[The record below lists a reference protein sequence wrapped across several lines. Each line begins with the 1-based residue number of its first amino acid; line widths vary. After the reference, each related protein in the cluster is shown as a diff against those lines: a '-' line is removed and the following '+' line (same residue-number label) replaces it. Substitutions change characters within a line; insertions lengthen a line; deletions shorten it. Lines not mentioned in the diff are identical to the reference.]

1 MKTTLLL
8 LLTCAFANAEILLW
22 NKNPEPTVID
32 YQASYGTSSGRYNY
46 HLPKGPNTSVI
57 VPKQHLANNTTYY
70 FTVVAFDEKVCAALD
85 IPVVPMVERQVPLT
99 FALIDKYSIEMN
111 HINGQRF
118 EGVVM
123 KHNGGSFKIIN
134 LDYDTRK

>member
-8 LLTCAFANAEILLW
+8 LLTCPFANAEILSW

-32 YQASYGTSSGRYNY
+32 YQASYGTSSGHYNY

-70 FTVVAFDEKVCAALD
+70 FTVVAFDKNGLQS
-85 IPVVPMVERQVPLT
+85 IPSKEMSYRRAVVV
-99 FALIDKYSIEMN
+99 KKK
-111 HINGQRF
+111 
-118 EGVVM
+118 
-123 KHNGGSFKIIN
+123 KH
-134 LDYDTRK
+134 